1 MKVTRILQPGARGTK
16 RYQRL
21 YGDRLVC
28 VRYRRDEN
36 RGRRLTTVELVVAQR
51 LLRDDPPDATLDER
65 IHPNQLVFLRIE
77 YHEQALRA
85 RVKSA
90 GATWVRTRRARQLHY
105 GDALDLGLRDRVIDD
120 TDMDI

>member
-1 MKVTRILQPGARGTK
+1 MIEPARRRRPSTCLREDLHRPGSGRQLQA
-16 RYQRL
+16 Q
-21 YGDRLVC
+21 
-28 VRYRRDEN
+28 
-36 RGRRLTTVELVVAQR
+36 LVVAQR

-90 GATWVRTRRARQLHY
+90 GATWVRTRRAWQLRY
-105 GDALDLGLRDRVIDD
+105 DDALDLGLRDRGIDD